1 MVLET
6 NFLSPLG
13 NSELLR
19 KQLRTGEDF
28 SKHLLAA
35 FDYVEKAVIL
45 AQTPKLKP
53 SFIGRQFSVSN
64 QVDSTKY

>member
-1 MVLET
+1 MKFRVA
-6 NFLSPLG
+6 
-13 NSELLR
+13 LLR

-45 AQTPKLKP
+45 AQMPKLKP

-64 QVDSTKY
+64 QMDSTKY